1 MFTDI
6 AVMYILW
13 VIRAQS
19 YLRLMVIISAFL
31 KAMIFFAGAIA
42 KKTKE
47 YDEMED
53 GSNDI

>member
-13 VIRAQS
+13 VIRAPS

-42 KKTKE
+42 KNTEE

>member
-13 VIRAQS
+13 RIGAS
-19 YLRLMVIISAFL
+19 PYLSLMVIISMFL

-42 KKTKE
+42 KKTEE